1 MTWVPLIQ
9 QFRLNGLEHTRI
21 VFLALQV
28 RSTLPRPFTLQRVG
42 WLGIAT
48 IHLGANNYQ
57 TRRSATELALSSTLF
72 D

>member
-1 MTWVPLIQ
+1 MAWVPLTQ

-28 RSTLPRPFTLQRVG
+28 RSTLPSPFTLQRVG

-48 IHLGANNYQ
+48 IYLGANNYQ
-57 TRRSATELALSSTLF
+57 TRRSAPELELSSNLF
-72 D
+72 E